1 MRKPILIS
9 LGLAALG
16 AGVYAYACRETR
28 QYRREFIRAGN
39 RASEGKQLTLD
50 GKNRRELGMLEG
62 ARHSEASSQIISST
76 RDITPAPDDGVKR
89 LRILHISDLHLAR
102 NEVQSKL
109 DFLAEVTDDEYDF
122 VFLTGDIFQHDESI
136 KHARHLLSRKP
147 RIGAYAVLG
156 NHDYYR
162 YSMWNK
168 IVGRIFPSMR
178 HPAKITRD
186 VKPLVRALKN
196 VGYDVLLNEARYLE
210 DTEICLVGVDWPG
223 IRKNK
228 LLELVSRSPGDWLVI
243 ALFHLPRDLEFYN
256 DAGVHYAFGGHT
268 HGGQIRVPGYGPI
281 ITDSELAR
289 HEASGITYRGRTTFH
304 ISRGLGADP
313 RTNFRLFCPPQAS
326 VIEIEVPANCSL
338 ANRMDFSVIGAPERV

>member
-1 MRKPILIS
+1 MRKSYMIS
-9 LGLAALG
+9 LGILALG
-16 AGVYAYACRETR
+16 AGVYAYARREAG
-28 QYRREFIRAGN
+28 QYRREFLRM
-39 RASEGKQLTLD
+39 ETKPD
-50 GKNRRELGMLEG
+50 PD
-62 ARHSEASSQIISST
+62 ARPSEA
-76 RDITPAPDDGVKR
+76 PVKR
-89 LRILHISDLHLAR
+89 LRILHISDLHLSR
-102 NEVQSKL
+102 DESREKL
-109 DFLAEVTDDEYDF
+109 DFLAEITDDEYDF

-136 KHARHLLSRKP
+136 KHAKTLLSRKP

-162 YSMWNK
+162 YSMFHK
-168 IVGRIFPSMR
+168 IVGRIIPGLR
-178 HPAKITRD
+178 HPSKQNRDTEPLIT
-186 VKPLVRALKN
+186 ALED
-196 VGYDVLLNEARYLE
+196 VGYEVLRNEARYLE
-210 DTEICLVGVDWPG
+210 DTGICLVGVDFPG

-268 HGGQIRVPGYGPI
+268 HGGQIRVPGYGAV

-326 VIEIEVPANCSL
+326 VIEITVPANCSL
-338 ANRMDFSVIGAPERV
+338 ATSPTFSMIGADKG

>member
-1 MRKPILIS
+1 MRVDARALRTDGKPL
-9 LGLAALG
+9 
-16 AGVYAYACRETR
+16 
-28 QYRREFIRAGN
+28 
-39 RASEGKQLTLD
+39 LTD
-50 GKNRRELGMLEG
+50 GKNVG
-62 ARHSEASSQIISST
+62 SEPPKT
-76 RDITPAPDDGVKR
+76 
-89 LRILHISDLHLAR
+89 LRILHISDLHLSR
-102 NEVQSKL
+102 NESREKL

-136 KHARHLLSRKP
+136 KHAPFLLSRRP

-168 IVGRIFPSMR
+168 IVGRIIPSMR
-178 HPAKITRD
+178 HPDKQTRNIN
-186 VKPLVRALKN
+186 PLVRALES
-196 VGYDVLLNEARYLE
+196 VGYDVLRNEARYLE
-210 DTEICLVGVDWPG
+210 DTGICLVGVDWPG
-223 IRKNK
+223 IRKNR

-326 VIEIEVPANCSL
+326 VIEITVPANCSL
-338 ANRMDFSVIGAPERV
+338 STNAVFSMIGSKDKV